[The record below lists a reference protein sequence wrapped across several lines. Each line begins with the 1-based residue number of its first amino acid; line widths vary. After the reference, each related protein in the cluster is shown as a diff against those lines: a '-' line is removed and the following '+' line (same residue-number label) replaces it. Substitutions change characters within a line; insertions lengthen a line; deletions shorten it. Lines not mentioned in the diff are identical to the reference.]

1 MTNQLPT
8 WFIFVILLGLG
19 LDALAGWLSGRT
31 ARSKGYSFGLFF
43 GLSFLSWFVMA
54 TIAVFI
60 KPRKG
65 IAEADPSR
73 KSLSWILYFLGL
85 GAYLLGGFVLMIS
98 SIGVSNE
105 TVTTT
110 FNWLAAIGGLA
121 LVIVSIGLILG
132 AAGVANNKNGHAAQ
146 NFEITI

>member
-1 MTNQLPT
+1 MTNTLPV
-8 WFIFVILLGLG
+8 WFIFVIFLGLG
-19 LDALAGWLSGRT
+19 INALSGWLSGRT

-65 IAEADPSR
+65 IAEADASR

-85 GAYLLGGFVLMIS
+85 GAYLLGGFVLTIS
-98 SIGVSNE
+98 SMGNSNE
-105 TVTTT
+105 TATTT
-110 FNWLAAIGGLA
+110 FSWLAAIGGVSLLA
-121 LVIVSIGLILG
+121 ASIGLIL
-132 AAGVANNKNGHAAQ
+132 AATGVAYNKNGHAAQ
-146 NFEITI
+146 DFEITV